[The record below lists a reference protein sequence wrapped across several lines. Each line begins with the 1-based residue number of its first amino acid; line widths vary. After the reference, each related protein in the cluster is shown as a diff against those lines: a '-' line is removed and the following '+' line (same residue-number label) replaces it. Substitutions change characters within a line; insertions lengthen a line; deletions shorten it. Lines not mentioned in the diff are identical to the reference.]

1 MVKISGAL
9 YRPFSNCLWASAK
22 LRGFASPVACLSRV
36 YFSRYPQKE
45 SLLVGYLWDW
55 DRSVSVVSN
64 CIMALFWG
72 KYFDREYSSAI
83 FVLSLKYV
91 IASPNKASP
100 LRNSYPSS
108 LNHKVKMVKFHLT
121 LFSLYS
127 FRAPEISLNAGED
140 HKGFIHSDSI
150 GEYNSVEG
158 GLHQPLLSDATRPT
172 NYSV

>member
-1 MVKISGAL
+1 MVKISRAL

-36 YFSRYPQKE
+36 YFSRYPPKGELARRLPVGLGQVSQCCIE
-45 SLLVGYLWDW
+45 LHYGTLLGKIFWPRVLQCNFCVTIKICD
-55 DRSVSVVSN
+55 SVP
-64 CIMALFWG
+64 
-72 KYFDREYSSAI
+72 KT
-83 FVLSLKYV
+83 
-91 IASPNKASP
+91 SP

-108 LNHKVKMVKFHLT
+108 LTQKVKMVKFHLT

-158 GLHQPLLSDATRPT
+158 GLHQPLLSDATQPT
-172 NYSV
+172 SYSV